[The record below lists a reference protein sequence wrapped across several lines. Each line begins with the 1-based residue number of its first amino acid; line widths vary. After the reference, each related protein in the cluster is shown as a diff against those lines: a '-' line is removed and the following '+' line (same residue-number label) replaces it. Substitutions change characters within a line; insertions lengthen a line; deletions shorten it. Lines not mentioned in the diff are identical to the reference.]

1 MLAPALALLVGQL
14 GCLVVTVAD
23 GSGAVLQGVEVAFVS
38 GAAAA
43 LPPPAFT
50 DEVGRARFC
59 ALPAGDYEIRASLD
73 GFLARRTAVNVA
85 STGDTELR
93 VQLGW
98 EEEPTYLPD
107 RTRELDAKLQFQ
119 IVVAAWAGSAAR
131 DCGDL
136 APGPQALPAL
146 DCARDALRDG
156 TPFYLFEPR
165 RGVDSIVIDGLA
177 SRGRQDSR
185 FFSFDSLA
193 ASASAQ
199 ENLKRI
205 RQRPCAFPE
214 LVDESEQRIRCPYP
228 DN

>member
-23 GSGAVLQGVEVAFVS
+23 GSGAVLPGAEVAFV
-38 GAAAA
+38 GGTAAAPA
-43 LPPPAFT
+43 QPAFC
-50 DEVGRARFC
+50 DETGSARFC
-59 ALPAGDYEIRASLD
+59 ALPPGDYEIRASLD
-73 GFLARRTAVNVA
+73 GFLARRTAVKVG

-93 VQLGW
+93 VQLDW
-98 EEEPTYLPD
+98 QEAPAYPPD

-119 IVVAAWAGSAAR
+119 IVVESWAGSGAR

-136 APGPQALPAL
+136 VRGPQALPSL
-146 DCARDALRDG
+146 ECARQALRDG
-156 TPFYLFEPR
+156 APFFLFEPQ
-165 RGVDSIVIDGLA
+165 RGIDSIVLQALA
-177 SRGRQDSR
+177 SRGRQESR

-205 RQRPCAFPE
+205 HQRPCAFPA
-214 LVDESEQRIRCPYP
+214 LVDESEQRIHCPYP
-228 DN
+228 NN